1 MSRCTA
7 RITNLDPKTTS
18 SDLTTLFQSKGL
30 PISPGQAQISLTAGL
45 EGMAI
50 ATVTF
55 KDVATLSRAL
65 RLPLQERV
73 IHSRYMN
80 LDAGFDGFTPLAD
93 GDEIE

>member
-7 RITNLDPKTTS
+7 RITNLDPRTTS

-30 PISPGQAQISLTAGL
+30 PISPGQAQISLKAGL
-45 EGMAI
+45 KGMAI

-55 KDVATLSRAL
+55 KDAATLNRAL
-65 RLPLQERV
+65 KPPLQERV
-73 IHSRYMN
+73 IHSRHMD
-80 LDAGFDGFTPLAD
+80 LDAGFDGLTALSD

>member
-18 SDLTTLFQSKGL
+18 SDLTTLFQSKGFL
-30 PISPGQAQISLTAGL
+30 ISPGQAQISLTTGL

-55 KDVATLSRAL
+55 KDAVTLNRAL
-65 RLPLQERV
+65 KLPLQERV
-73 IHSRYMN
+73 IHSRFMD
-80 LDAGFDGFTPLAD
+80 LDTGFDGFTALSN